1 MKPRALA
8 AASACAAAA
17 AGAWFFLALP
27 EAPSFA
33 RVRADYRRS
42 DATLLDR
49 SGRPLQERRV
59 DRRSRALAWT
69 PLGAVSPA
77 LPSAVLMSE
86 DGRFYAH
93 GGVDAASALAAAWG
107 RLRGAR
113 RGASTV
119 TMQLAAR
126 LDPSLRRGRGGR
138 TPAQKL
144 GQMRLAWALERRWS
158 KAQILE
164 AYLNLCLSRGELTGV
179 AALSR
184 GLFGKFPDGLD
195 DDESAVLAALPREP
209 GASPRRAAA
218 RAAFLEGR
226 LGERVDGRRLLAL
239 ARRALTRPPRVPPV
253 DDDAPAAARLLLPAA
268 VSAHESA
275 PSVVSSLDGRLQR
288 YASAVLRARLGELAG
303 RNARDAAALV
313 VDNRTGEVLA
323 YVGNTGSESSAR
335 WVDGVRAPRQAGSTL
350 KPFLYALAFERRL
363 ITPATPLDDSPLEIA
378 TSRGLYRPEDYD
390 HSFMGP
396 IPAATALASSVNV
409 PAVRLLE
416 LAGEDAFAARLADA
430 GLTGLRDASD
440 YGPSL
445 ALGTADVRLWDL
457 VSAYRTLARG
467 GLAGPL
473 TLRPAR
479 GPAPARRAF
488 SPQAAFLVADILSDR
503 ENRGATFGLDSVL
516 ATPYWS
522 AVKTGTSK
530 DMRDNWCVG
539 FTPRYT
545 VGVWVGNFSGAPMWD
560 VSGISGAAPAWR
572 DLLDYLSAGNPA
584 PAPTPPPGLARRSVL
599 FAGERRERWFL
610 SGTQPEDGRVEL
622 AAPRARVVRPVSGTV
637 VALDPDIPASVQR
650 VDFES
655 DGAAGLRW
663 RLNGRDLG
671 PADRALEWPPQP
683 GDYALSLVDGTGR
696 EVDRASFRVRGAL
709 AAARR

>member
-1 MKPRALA
+1 MKPKTFLAL
-8 AASACAAAA
+8 SACAAAA
-17 AGAWFFLALP
+17 AGAWFFLVLP

-42 DATLLDR
+42 DAVLLDR
-49 SGRPLQERRV
+49 RGRPLQERRV
-59 DRRSRALAWT
+59 DRRRRALNWT
-69 PLGAVSPA
+69 PLGGISPA
-77 LPSAVLMSE
+77 LPAAVLASE
-86 DGRFYAH
+86 DKRFYAH
-93 GGVDAASALAAAWG
+93 GGVDAEAVLAAAAG

-113 RGASTV
+113 RGASTI
-119 TMQLAAR
+119 TMQLAGA

-138 TPAQKL
+138 TIAQKL
-144 GQMRLAWALERRWS
+144 RQMRLAWAIERRWN
-158 KAQILE
+158 KDQILE
-164 AYLNLCLSRGELTGV
+164 AYLNLCLSRGELTG
-179 AALSR
+179 AQALSR

-195 DDESAVLAALPREP
+195 GDESAVLAALLREP
-209 GASPRRAAA
+209 EAAPRRAAA
-218 RAAFLEGR
+218 RAAYLEGR
-226 LGERVDGRRLLAL
+226 LGERVDGRRLLTL
-239 ARRALTRPPRVPPV
+239 AGRALTRPPRVPPA
-253 DDDAPAAARLLLPAA
+253 DDDAPAAARLLLPASVA
-268 VSAHESA
+268 ETEDA

-288 YASAVLRARLGELAG
+288 FAAAVLRARLGELSG
-303 RNARDAAALV
+303 RNARDAAALI

-363 ITPATPLDDSPLEIA
+363 ITPASPLDDSPLEIA

-396 IPAATALASSVNV
+396 LPAATALASSVNV

-416 LAGEDAFAARLADA
+416 LVGEEAFAARLSAA
-430 GLTGLRDASD
+430 GLTGLRDAGD

-473 TLRPAR
+473 TLTPAR
-479 GPAPARRAF
+479 GPVPGRRAF

-572 DLLDYLSAGNPA
+572 DLMDGLSAGGADPA
-584 PAPTPPPGLARRSVL
+584 PAPPPGLVRRAVL
-599 FAGERRERWFL
+599 FDGARRERWFL
-610 SGTQPEDGRVEL
+610 RGTEPEGGRVEL
-622 AAPRARVVRPVSGTV
+622 AAPRARVVRPVSGTI

-650 VDFES
+650 VDFEA
-655 DGAAGLRW
+655 DGGAGLRW
-663 RLNGRDLG
+663 SLNGRDLG
-671 PADRALEWPPQP
+671 AADHALEWTPVP
-683 GDYALSLVDGTGR
+683 GDYALTLVDGAGR
-696 EVDRASFRVRGAL
+696 EVDRASFQVRGAW
-709 AAARR
+709 AAAGR